1 MLTVCISAAQG
12 AAMIPV
18 MLQQGY
24 KALAVTFDV
33 WGVANMVNDGMNEAR
48 GIIEKIVD
56 EQKENGA
63 AKEANGA
70 KGENGSANGSTAE
83 VVVGKGSSS

>member
-1 MLTVCISAAQG
+1 
-12 AAMIPV
+12 MIPM

-48 GIIEKIVD
+48 AIIEQSID
-56 EQKENGA
+56 SA
-63 AKEANGA
+63 AKENSHVEQAVNGSKVA
-70 KGENGSANGSTAE
+70 NGSANGALE
-83 VVVGKGSSS
+83 VVTGRTHSS

>member
-1 MLTVCISAAQG
+1 
-12 AAMIPV
+12 MIPM

-48 GIIEKIVD
+48 AIIEQSIDATKESSDVKQAVD
-56 EQKENGA
+56 DSKV
-63 AKEANGA
+63 
-70 KGENGSANGSTAE
+70 ANGSVDNTGE
-83 VVVGKGSSS
+83 VVTERTPSP

>member
-1 MLTVCISAAQG
+1 
-12 AAMIPV
+12 MIPM

-48 GIIEKIVD
+48 AIIEQSID
-56 EQKENGA
+56 A
-63 AKEANGA
+63 AKENSHVEQAVNGSKVA
-70 KGENGSANGSTAE
+70 NGSADGAVE
-83 VVVGKGSSS
+83 VVTERTHSS

>member
-1 MLTVCISAAQG
+1 
-12 AAMIPV
+12 MIPL

-48 GIIEKIVD
+48 AIIEQSID
-56 EQKENGA
+56 TAKENGHA
-63 AKEANGA
+63 EQAANGS
-70 KGENGSANGSTAE
+70 KVSNGSADGAVE
-83 VVVGKGSSS
+83 VVTGRTPSS